1 MIPIQFTAQTLSF
14 PFTLEQNGTLRTTRP
29 IDFENEPT
37 ELKVKLIASDE
48 WNATIEKEFSIQIL
62 DLDENTPTVSI
73 RGEPV
78 ITLLTSDKW
87 IDPGAT
93 WTDPEDGS
101 GTVFAQNDFNQT
113 HPTFEEWIKN
123 GKQLP
128 EDMMFIGG
136 TPWFD
141 ESTGKNREDK
151 EVYDMIFG
159 ILPGEYKLNL
169 FLP

>member
-1 MIPIQFTAQTLSF
+1 MECHNRERIFNSD
-14 PFTLEQNGTLRTTRP
+14 TR
-29 IDFENEPT
+29 
-37 ELKVKLIASDE
+37 
-48 WNATIEKEFSIQIL
+48 
-62 DLDENTPTVSI
+62 LDENTPTVSLQ
-73 RGEPV
+73 GEPV

-113 HPTFEEWIKN
+113 HPTFEEWIQN

-136 TPWFD
+136 TPG
-141 ESTGKNREDK
+141 SMN
-151 EVYDMIFG
+151 
-159 ILPGEYKLNL
+159 LPEK
-169 FLP
+169 P